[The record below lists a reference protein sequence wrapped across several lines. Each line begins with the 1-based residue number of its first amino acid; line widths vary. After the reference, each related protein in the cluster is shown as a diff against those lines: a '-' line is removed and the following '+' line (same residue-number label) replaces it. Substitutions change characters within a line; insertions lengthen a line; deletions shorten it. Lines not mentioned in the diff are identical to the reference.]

1 MSVAEKLKAE
11 GRVEGR
17 VEGRKVG
24 REEGVW
30 IGRIQLLEEFLESVP
45 TPLSILEDLSLE
57 GLTELHAR
65 LHADYEARFKRP

>member
-30 IGRIQLLEEFLESVP
+30 IGRIQLLEEFLEAVP
-45 TPLSILEDLSLE
+45 TDVSILEDFSLE
-57 GLTELHAR
+57 SLTALHAR